1 MNLKSYWA
9 KDYTGRPFVLFG
21 AAHWAVLAAVAALN
35 FTWVWLGPHLDEDTR
50 LAMRVTLAIILLI
63 VGGLFI
69 LIGYRASAGAMMI
82 LIYWVPVTFI
92 VHSFWNDP
100 VPERRMQSIQFMKNI
115 AIIGGLMII
124 LVNGS
129 GRFSIKRLIAASRP
143 PKTKW

>member
-1 MNLKSYWA
+1 MKDWIDLMGRIFISLIFFWEAYDSIAYFESVKRTMNTYGL
-9 KDYTGRPFVLFG
+9 
-21 AAHWAVLAAVAALN
+21 
-35 FTWVWLGPHLDEDTR
+35 TWNPDLL
-50 LAMRVTLAIILLI
+50 LTLAIILLI

-69 LIGYRASAGAMMI
+69 LIGYRASAGALMI
-82 LIYWVPVTFI
+82 LMYWVPVTFI

-100 VPERRMQSIQFMKNI
+100 IPERRMQSIQFMKNI

-124 LVNGS
+124 LVNGA

>member
-1 MNLKSYWA
+1 L
-9 KDYTGRPFVLFG
+9 L
-21 AAHWAVLAAVAALN
+21 
-35 FTWVWLGPHLDEDTR
+35 
-50 LAMRVTLAIILLI
+50 TLAILLLI
-63 VGGLFI
+63 IGGLFI
-69 LIGYRASAGAMMI
+69 LIGYRASLGALMI

-124 LVNGS
+124 LVNGA

-143 PKTKW
+143 PKAKW